1 MIMRISLEQALN
13 ILMDHVTHGKTERK
27 TLEDCLGLVLSEDVY
42 ALLDMPP
49 FSRSAQ
55 DGYALCSKDS
65 IGATGENPVK
75 LKVTG
80 KIYAGDHLDVQVRP
94 GEAVRIM
101 TGAMV
106 PAGADCVLRQEDTD
120 EGEDV
125 VQIYKEV
132 EPGCSICFKGEEYK
146 KGHTLLHAGT
156 KIDAAALAVA
166 SGNGIME
173 LPVYRRVKAAV
184 VSSGSE
190 VVEPGTPLTPGK
202 IYNTNTIY
210 MKARLSQLGARVMM
224 TRTVGDG
231 LEVMAEALK
240 EAADQAEL
248 VITTGGVSVGQ
259 KDLTEEALLSIGAEI
274 LFHGIAIKPGMPT
287 LAAEKDGVLFIG
299 LSGNPFSAAIPFE
312 MFVREILS
320 LKMGDPDLK
329 LRRGTLTAVTGFSKN
344 SRRRRFLRGKAEGKE
359 VWLPDQQA
367 NGQMRSMVGCNC
379 LIEIPAGSGPVKAGD
394 KVEVLWL

>member
-1 MIMRISLEQALN
+1 MRISLEQALN

-173 LPVYRRVKAAV
+173 LPVYERVKAAV

-224 TRTVGDG
+224 TRTVGDDLG
-231 LEVMAEALK
+231 IMAEALK
-240 EAADQAEL
+240 QAADQAEL
-248 VITTGGVSVGQ
+248 VVTTGGVSVGQ
-259 KDLTEEALLSIGAEI
+259 KDLTEEALLSIGAKI

-312 MFVREILS
+312 MLTRMVLS
-320 LKMGDPDLK
+320 EKMSDPSLK
-329 LRRGTLTAVTGFSKN
+329 LRRETLTAVTGFSKD
-344 SRRRRFLRGKAEGKE
+344 SRKRRFLRGKAEGKE

-367 NGQMRSMVGCNC
+367 NAQMRSMVGCNC

>member
-1 MIMRISLEQALN
+1 MRISLEQALN

-65 IGATGENPVK
+65 IGATGEKTVK

-202 IYNTNTIY
+202 IYNTNTVY
-210 MKARLSQLGARVMM
+210 MKARLHQLGAQVMM
-224 TRTVGDG
+224 SRTVGDE
-231 LEVMAEALK
+231 LEIMEEALK
-240 EAADQAEL
+240 EAANQAEL

-329 LRRGTLTAVTGFSKN
+329 LRRETLTAVTGFSKN

-359 VWLPDQQA
+359 VWLPDQQT

>member
-1 MIMRISLEQALN
+1 MGISLEQALD
-13 ILMDHVTHGKTERK
+13 ILMDHVTHGKTER
-27 TLEDCLGLVLSEDVY
+27 TPLEDCLGLVLSEDVY

-80 KIYAGDHLDVQVRP
+80 KIYAGDHLDVQVKP

-101 TGAMV
+101 TGAMIPV
-106 PAGADCVLRQEDTD
+106 GADCVLRQEDTD

-125 VQIYKEV
+125 VQIYKAV
-132 EPGCSICFKGEEYK
+132 ESGCSICFKGEEYK

-173 LPVYRRVKAAV
+173 LPVYERVKAAV

-224 TRTVGDG
+224 TRTVGDDLG
-231 LEVMAEALK
+231 VMAEALK
-240 EAADQAEL
+240 QAADQAEL
-248 VITTGGVSVGQ
+248 VVTTGGVSVGQ
-259 KDLTEEALLSIGAEI
+259 KDLTEEALLSIGAKI

-312 MFVREILS
+312 MLARMVLS
-320 LKMGDPDLK
+320 EKMSDPSLK
-329 LRRGTLTAVTGFSKN
+329 LRRETLTAVTGFSKD
-344 SRRRRFLRGKAEGKE
+344 SRKRRFLRGKAEGKE

-379 LIEIPAGSGPVKAGD
+379 LIEIPAGSGPIKAGD

>member
-1 MIMRISLEQALN
+1 MRISLEQALN

-27 TLEDCLGLVLSEDVY
+27 TLEDCLGLILSEDVY

-146 KGHTLLHAGT
+146 KGHTLLHVGT

-173 LPVYRRVKAAV
+173 LPVYERVKAAV

-224 TRTVGDG
+224 TRTVGDD

-248 VITTGGVSVGQ
+248 VVTTGGVSVGQ
-259 KDLTEEALLSIGAEI
+259 KDLTEEALLSIGAKI

-312 MFVREILS
+312 MLIRMVLS
-320 LKMGDPDLK
+320 EKMSDPSLK
-329 LRRGTLTAVTGFSKN
+329 LRRETLTAVTGFSKD
-344 SRRRRFLRGKAEGKE
+344 SRKRRFLRGKAEGKE

>member
-1 MIMRISLEQALN
+1 MRISLEQALN

-146 KGHTLLHAGT
+146 KGHILLHAGT

-173 LPVYRRVKAAV
+173 LPVYERVKAAV

-224 TRTVGDG
+224 TRTVGDD

-248 VITTGGVSVGQ
+248 VVTTGGVSVGQ
-259 KDLTEEALLSIGAEI
+259 KDLTEEALLSIGAKI

-312 MFVREILS
+312 MLTRMVLSEKMSDPS
-320 LKMGDPDLK
+320 LKLH
-329 LRRGTLTAVTGFSKN
+329 RETLTAVTGFSKD
-344 SRRRRFLRGKAEGKE
+344 SRKRRFLRGKAEGKE

>member
-1 MIMRISLEQALN
+1 MRISLEQALN
-13 ILMDHVTHGKTERK
+13 ILMDHVTHEKTERK

-202 IYNTNTIY
+202 IYNTNTVY
-210 MKARLSQLGARVMM
+210 MKARLHQLGAQVMM
-224 TRTVGDG
+224 SRTVGDE
-231 LEVMAEALK
+231 LEIMEEALK
-240 EAADQAEL
+240 EAANQAEL

-329 LRRGTLTAVTGFSKN
+329 LRRETLTAVTGFSKD
-344 SRRRRFLRGKAEGKE
+344 SRKRRFLRGKAEGKE

>member
-1 MIMRISLEQALN
+1 MRISLEQALN

-146 KGHTLLHAGT
+146 KGHTLLHEGT

-202 IYNTNTIY
+202 IYNTNTVY
-210 MKARLSQLGARVMM
+210 MKARLHQLGAQVMM
-224 TRTVGDG
+224 SRTVGDE
-231 LEVMAEALK
+231 LEIMEDALK
-240 EAADQAEL
+240 EAANQAEL

-329 LRRGTLTAVTGFSKN
+329 LRRETLTAVTGFSKN
-344 SRRRRFLRGKAEGKE
+344 SRRRRFLRGKAEGQE

>member
-1 MIMRISLEQALN
+1 MRISLEQALN

-106 PAGADCVLRQEDTD
+106 PAGADCVLRQEDTA

-173 LPVYRRVKAAV
+173 LPVYERVKAAV

-224 TRTVGDG
+224 TRTVGDDLG
-231 LEVMAEALK
+231 IMAEALK
-240 EAADQAEL
+240 QAADQAEL
-248 VITTGGVSVGQ
+248 VVTTGGVSVGQ
-259 KDLTEEALLSIGAEI
+259 KDLTEEALLSIGAKI

-312 MFVREILS
+312 MLTRMVLS
-320 LKMGDPDLK
+320 EKMSDPSLK
-329 LRRGTLTAVTGFSKN
+329 LRRETLTAVTGFSKD
-344 SRRRRFLRGKAEGKE
+344 SRKRRFLRGKAEGKE

>member
-1 MIMRISLEQALN
+1 MRISLEQALN

-173 LPVYRRVKAAV
+173 LPVYERVKAAV

-210 MKARLSQLGARVMM
+210 MKARLSQLGARVMI
-224 TRTVGDG
+224 TRTVGDD

-248 VITTGGVSVGQ
+248 VVTTGGVSVGQ
-259 KDLTEEALLSIGAEI
+259 KDLTEEALLSIGAKI

-312 MFVREILS
+312 MLTRMVLS
-320 LKMGDPDLK
+320 EKMSDPSLK
-329 LRRGTLTAVTGFSKN
+329 LRRETLTAVTGFSKD
-344 SRRRRFLRGKAEGKE
+344 SRKRRFLRGKAEGKE

>member
-1 MIMRISLEQALN
+1 MRISLEQALN
-13 ILMDHVTHGKTERK
+13 ILMDHVTYGKTERK

-75 LKVTG
+75 LRVTG

-132 EPGCSICFKGEEYK
+132 EPGYSICFKGEEYK

-173 LPVYRRVKAAV
+173 LPVYERVKAAV

-224 TRTVGDG
+224 TRTVGDD

-248 VITTGGVSVGQ
+248 VVTTGGVSVGQ
-259 KDLTEEALLSIGAEI
+259 KDLTEEALLSIGAKI

-329 LRRGTLTAVTGFSKN
+329 LRRETLTAVTGFSKN

>member
-1 MIMRISLEQALN
+1 MRISLEQALN

-101 TGAMV
+101 TGAMI
-106 PAGADCVLRQEDTD
+106 PDGADCVLRQEDTD

-146 KGHTLLHAGT
+146 KGHILLHAGT

-190 VVEPGTPLTPGK
+190 VVELGTPLTPGK

-224 TRTVGDG
+224 TRTVGDD

-248 VITTGGVSVGQ
+248 VVTTGGVSVGQ
-259 KDLTEEALLSIGAEI
+259 KDLTEEALLSIGAKI

-312 MFVREILS
+312 MLTRMVLS
-320 LKMGDPDLK
+320 EKMSDPSLK
-329 LRRGTLTAVTGFSKN
+329 LRRETLTAVTGFSKD
-344 SRRRRFLRGKAEGKE
+344 SRKRRFLRGKAEGKE

>member
-1 MIMRISLEQALN
+1 MRISLEQALN

-106 PAGADCVLRQEDTD
+106 PVGADCVLRQEDTD

-132 EPGCSICFKGEEYK
+132 EPSCSICFKGEEYK

-202 IYNTNTIY
+202 IYNTNTVY
-210 MKARLSQLGARVMM
+210 MKARLHQLGAQVMM
-224 TRTVGDG
+224 SRTVGDE
-231 LEVMAEALK
+231 LEIMEEALK
-240 EAADQAEL
+240 EAANQAEL

-329 LRRGTLTAVTGFSKN
+329 LRREALTAVTGFSKN

-367 NGQMRSMVGCNC
+367 NGQMHSMVGCNC

>member
-1 MIMRISLEQALN
+1 MRISLEQALD
-13 ILMDHVTHGKTERK
+13 ILMDHVTQGRTERK
-27 TLEDCLGLVLSEDVY
+27 PLEQCLGLVLSEDVY

-65 IGATGENPVK
+65 VGVDAENPVK

-80 KIYAGDHLDVQVRP
+80 KIYAGDYLDIQVRS

-101 TGAMV
+101 TGAMI
-106 PAGADCVLRQEDTD
+106 PAGADCVLRH
-120 EGEDV
+120 EGENV

-132 EPGCSICFKGEEYK
+132 EPGGSICFKGEEYK
-146 KGHTLLHAGT
+146 KGHILLHAGT

-173 LPVYRRVKAAV
+173 LPVYERVRAAV

-202 IYNTNTIY
+202 IYNTNTVY
-210 MKARLSQLGARVMM
+210 MKARLHQLGAQVMM
-224 TRTVGDG
+224 SQTVGDD
-231 LEVMAEALK
+231 LEVMTGALK
-240 EAADQAEL
+240 EAANQAEL

-259 KDLTEEALLSIGAEI
+259 KDLTEEALLSIGAKI
-274 LFHGIAIKPGMPT
+274 LFHGIAMKPGMPT

-320 LKMGDPDLK
+320 LKMGDPELK
-329 LRRGTLTAVTGFSKN
+329 LRRETLTAVTGFSKN
-344 SRRRRFLRGKAEGKE
+344 SRRRRFLRGKAVGKE

-379 LIEIPAGSGPVKAGD
+379 LIEIPAGSGPVQAGD

>member
-1 MIMRISLEQALN
+1 MRISLEQALN

-173 LPVYRRVKAAV
+173 LPVYERVKAAV

-224 TRTVGDG
+224 TRTVGDDLG
-231 LEVMAEALK
+231 IMAEALK
-240 EAADQAEL
+240 QAADQAEL
-248 VITTGGVSVGQ
+248 VVTTGGVSVGQ
-259 KDLTEEALLSIGAEI
+259 KDLTEEALLSIGAKI
-274 LFHGIAIKPGMPT
+274 LFNGIAIKPGMPT

-312 MFVREILS
+312 MLTRMVLS
-320 LKMGDPDLK
+320 EKMRDPSLK
-329 LRRGTLTAVTGFSKN
+329 LRRETLTAVTGFSKD
-344 SRRRRFLRGKAEGKE
+344 SRKRRFLRGKAEGKE

>member
-1 MIMRISLEQALN
+1 MRISLEQALN

-101 TGAMV
+101 TGAMI
-106 PAGADCVLRQEDTD
+106 PDGADCVLRQEDTD

-146 KGHTLLHAGT
+146 KGHILLHAGT

-173 LPVYRRVKAAV
+173 LPVYERVKAAV

-224 TRTVGDG
+224 TRTVGDD

-329 LRRGTLTAVTGFSKN
+329 LRRETLTAVTGFSKD
-344 SRRRRFLRGKAEGKE
+344 SRKRRFLRGKAEGKE

>member
-1 MIMRISLEQALN
+1 MRISLEQALN

-146 KGHTLLHAGT
+146 KGHTLLHEGT

-202 IYNTNTIY
+202 IYNTNTVY
-210 MKARLSQLGARVMM
+210 MKARLHQLGAQVMM
-224 TRTVGDG
+224 SRTVGDE
-231 LEVMAEALK
+231 LEIMEDALK
-240 EAADQAEL
+240 EAANQAEL

-259 KDLTEEALLSIGAEI
+259 KALTEEALLSIGAEI

-329 LRRGTLTAVTGFSKN
+329 LRRETLTAVTGFSKN

>member
-1 MIMRISLEQALN
+1 MRISLEQALN

-80 KIYAGDHLDVQVRP
+80 KIYAGDHLDVQVKP

-146 KGHTLLHAGT
+146 KGHILLHAGT

-173 LPVYRRVKAAV
+173 LPVYERVKAAV

-190 VVEPGTPLTPGK
+190 VVEPGSPLTPGK

-224 TRTVGDG
+224 TRTVGDD

-248 VITTGGVSVGQ
+248 VVTTGGVSVGQ
-259 KDLTEEALLSIGAEI
+259 KDLTEEALLSIGAKI

-312 MFVREILS
+312 MLARMVLS
-320 LKMGDPDLK
+320 EKMSDPSLK
-329 LRRGTLTAVTGFSKN
+329 LRRETLTAVTGFSKD
-344 SRRRRFLRGKAEGKE
+344 SRKRRFLRGKAEGKE

>member
-1 MIMRISLEQALN
+1 MRISLEQALN

-173 LPVYRRVKAAV
+173 LPVYERVKAAV

-210 MKARLSQLGARVMM
+210 MKARLSQLGAKVMM
-224 TRTVGDG
+224 TRTVGDD

-248 VITTGGVSVGQ
+248 VVTTGGVSVGQ

-329 LRRGTLTAVTGFSKN
+329 LRRETLTAVTGFSKN

>member
-1 MIMRISLEQALN
+1 MRISLEQALN

-146 KGHTLLHAGT
+146 KGHTLLHADT

-173 LPVYRRVKAAV
+173 LPVYERVKAAV

-224 TRTVGDG
+224 TRTVGDDLG
-231 LEVMAEALK
+231 IMAEALK
-240 EAADQAEL
+240 QAADQAEL
-248 VITTGGVSVGQ
+248 VVTTGGVSVGQ
-259 KDLTEEALLSIGAEI
+259 KDLTEEALLSIGAKI

-312 MFVREILS
+312 MLTRMVLS
-320 LKMGDPDLK
+320 EKMSDPSLK
-329 LRRGTLTAVTGFSKN
+329 LRRETLTAVTGFSKD
-344 SRRRRFLRGKAEGKE
+344 SRKRRFLGGKAEGKE

>member
-1 MIMRISLEQALN
+1 MRISLEQALD
-13 ILMDHVTHGKTERK
+13 ILMDHVTQGRTERK
-27 TLEDCLGLVLSEDVY
+27 PLEQCLGLVLSQDVF

-65 IGATGENPVK
+65 VGVDAENPVK

-80 KIYAGDHLDVQVRP
+80 KIYAGDYLDIQVRS
-94 GEAVRIM
+94 GEAVCIM
-101 TGAMV
+101 TGAMI

-120 EGEDV
+120 EGENV
-125 VQIYKEV
+125 VQIYKE
-132 EPGCSICFKGEEYK
+132 
-146 KGHTLLHAGT
+146 
-156 KIDAAALAVA
+156 
-166 SGNGIME
+166 
-173 LPVYRRVKAAV
+173 
-184 VSSGSE
+184 
-190 VVEPGTPLTPGK
+190 VEPGTPLTPGK
-202 IYNTNTIY
+202 IYNTNTVY
-210 MKARLSQLGARVMM
+210 MKARLHQLGAQVMM
-224 TRTVGDG
+224 SQTVGDD
-231 LEVMAEALK
+231 LEVMTGALK
-240 EAADQAEL
+240 EAANQAEL

-259 KDLTEEALLSIGAEI
+259 KDLTEEALLSIGAKI
-274 LFHGIAIKPGMPT
+274 LFHGIAMKPGMPT

-320 LKMGDPDLK
+320 LKMGDPELK
-329 LRRGTLTAVTGFSKN
+329 LRRETLTAVTGFSKN
-344 SRRRRFLRGKAEGKE
+344 SRRRRFLRGKAVGKE

-379 LIEIPAGSGPVKAGD
+379 LIEIPAGSGPVQAGD

>member
-1 MIMRISLEQALN
+1 MRISLEQALN

-156 KIDAAALAVA
+156 KIDATALAVA

-173 LPVYRRVKAAV
+173 LPVYERVKAAV

-224 TRTVGDG
+224 TRTVGDDLG
-231 LEVMAEALK
+231 IMAEALK
-240 EAADQAEL
+240 QAADQAEL
-248 VITTGGVSVGQ
+248 VVTTGGVSVGQ
-259 KDLTEEALLSIGAEI
+259 KDLTEEALLSIGAKI

-312 MFVREILS
+312 MLTRMVLS
-320 LKMGDPDLK
+320 EKMSDPSLK
-329 LRRGTLTAVTGFSKN
+329 LRRETLTAVTGFSKD
-344 SRRRRFLRGKAEGKE
+344 SRKRRFLRGKAEGKE

>member
-1 MIMRISLEQALN
+1 MSISLEQALD

-27 TLEDCLGLVLSEDVY
+27 PLEDCLGLILSEDVY

-75 LKVTG
+75 LKVIG
-80 KIYAGDHLDVQVRP
+80 KIYAGDHLDVQVKP

-146 KGHTLLHAGT
+146 KGHILLHAGS

-173 LPVYRRVKAAV
+173 LSVYRRVKAAV

-224 TRTVGDG
+224 TRTVGDDLG
-231 LEVMAEALK
+231 LMAEALK
-240 EAADQAEL
+240 QAADQAEL
-248 VITTGGVSVGQ
+248 VVTTGGVSVGQ
-259 KDLTEEALLSIGAEI
+259 KDLTEEALLSIGAKI

-287 LAAEKDGVLFIG
+287 LAAEKGGVLFIG

-312 MFVREILS
+312 MLIRMVLS
-320 LKMGDPDLK
+320 EKMSDPSLK
-329 LRRGTLTAVTGFSKN
+329 LRCETLTAVTGFSKD
-344 SRRRRFLRGKAEGKE
+344 SRKRRFLRGKAEGKE

>member
-1 MIMRISLEQALN
+1 MRISLEQALN

-101 TGAMV
+101 TGAMI
-106 PAGADCVLRQEDTD
+106 PDGADCVLRQEDTD

-146 KGHTLLHAGT
+146 KGHILLHAGT

-224 TRTVGDG
+224 TRTVGDD

-248 VITTGGVSVGQ
+248 VVTTGGVSVGQ
-259 KDLTEEALLSIGAEI
+259 KDLTEEALLSIGAKI

-312 MFVREILS
+312 MLTRMVLSEKMSDPS
-320 LKMGDPDLK
+320 LKLH
-329 LRRGTLTAVTGFSKN
+329 RETLTAVTGFSKD
-344 SRRRRFLRGKAEGKE
+344 SRKRRFLRGKAEGKE

>member
-1 MIMRISLEQALN
+1 MRISLEQALN
-13 ILMDHVTHGKTERK
+13 ILMDHVIHGKTERK

-106 PAGADCVLRQEDTD
+106 PVGADCVLRQEDTD

-132 EPGCSICFKGEEYK
+132 EPSCSICFKGEEYK

-173 LPVYRRVKAAV
+173 LPVYERVKAAV

-210 MKARLSQLGARVMM
+210 MKARLSQLGAKVMM
-224 TRTVGDG
+224 TRTVGDD

-248 VITTGGVSVGQ
+248 VVTTGGVSVGQ

-329 LRRGTLTAVTGFSKN
+329 LRREALTAVTGFSKN

>member
-1 MIMRISLEQALN
+1 MRISLEQALN

-132 EPGCSICFKGEEYK
+132 EPSCSICFKGEEYK

-173 LPVYRRVKAAV
+173 LPVYERVKAAV

-224 TRTVGDG
+224 TRTVGDD

-329 LRRGTLTAVTGFSKN
+329 LRREALTAVTGFSKN

>member
-1 MIMRISLEQALN
+1 MRISLEQALN
-13 ILMDHVTHGKTERK
+13 ILMDHVTYGKTERK

-202 IYNTNTIY
+202 IYNTNTVY
-210 MKARLSQLGARVMM
+210 MKARLHQLGAQVMM
-224 TRTVGDG
+224 SRTVGDE
-231 LEVMAEALK
+231 LEIMEEALK
-240 EAADQAEL
+240 EAANQAEL

-329 LRRGTLTAVTGFSKN
+329 LRRETLTAVTGFSKD
-344 SRRRRFLRGKAEGKE
+344 SRKRRFLRGKAEGKE

>member
-1 MIMRISLEQALN
+1 MRISLEQALN

-75 LKVTG
+75 LKVAG

-146 KGHTLLHAGT
+146 KGHTLLHEGT

-202 IYNTNTIY
+202 IYNTNTVY
-210 MKARLSQLGARVMM
+210 MKARLHQLGAQVMM
-224 TRTVGDG
+224 SRTVGDE
-231 LEVMAEALK
+231 LEIMEDALK
-240 EAADQAEL
+240 EAANQAEL

-329 LRRGTLTAVTGFSKN
+329 LRRETLTAVTGFSKN

>member
-1 MIMRISLEQALN
+1 MRISLEQALN

-146 KGHTLLHAGT
+146 KGHTLLHEGT

-202 IYNTNTIY
+202 IYNTNTVY
-210 MKARLSQLGARVMM
+210 MKARLHQLGAQVMM
-224 TRTVGDG
+224 SRTVGDE
-231 LEVMAEALK
+231 LEIMEDALK
-240 EAADQAEL
+240 EAANQAEL

-329 LRRGTLTAVTGFSKN
+329 LRREALTAVTGFSKN

>member
-173 LPVYRRVKAAV
+173 LPVYERVKAAV

-210 MKARLSQLGARVMM
+210 MKASLSQLGARVMM
-224 TRTVGDG
+224 TRTVGDD

-248 VITTGGVSVGQ
+248 VVTTGGVSVGQ
-259 KDLTEEALLSIGAEI
+259 KDLTEEALLSIGAKI

-287 LAAEKDGVLFIG
+287 LVAEKDGVLFIG

-312 MFVREILS
+312 MLTRMVLS
-320 LKMGDPDLK
+320 EKMSDPSLK
-329 LRRGTLTAVTGFSKN
+329 LRRETLTAVTGFSKD
-344 SRRRRFLRGKAEGKE
+344 SRKRRFLRGKAEGKE

>member
-1 MIMRISLEQALN
+1 MRISLEQALN
-13 ILMDHVTHGKTERK
+13 ILMDHVTHEKTERK

-146 KGHTLLHAGT
+146 KGHTLLHEGT

-202 IYNTNTIY
+202 IYNTNTVY
-210 MKARLSQLGARVMM
+210 MKARLHQLGAQVMM
-224 TRTVGDG
+224 SRTVGDE
-231 LEVMAEALK
+231 LEIMEEALK
-240 EAADQAEL
+240 EAANQAEL

-329 LRRGTLTAVTGFSKN
+329 LRRETLTAVTGFSKN

>member
-1 MIMRISLEQALN
+1 MRISLEQALN

-101 TGAMV
+101 TGAMI
-106 PAGADCVLRQEDTD
+106 PDGADCVLRQEDTD

-132 EPGCSICFKGEEYK
+132 ESGCSICFKGEEYK

-173 LPVYRRVKAAV
+173 LPVYERVKAAV

-224 TRTVGDG
+224 TRTVGDD

-248 VITTGGVSVGQ
+248 VVTTGGVSVGQ
-259 KDLTEEALLSIGAEI
+259 KDLTEEALLSIGAKI

-312 MFVREILS
+312 MLTRMVLSEKMSDPS
-320 LKMGDPDLK
+320 LKLH
-329 LRRGTLTAVTGFSKN
+329 RETLTAVTGFSKD
-344 SRRRRFLRGKAEGKE
+344 SRKRRFLRGKAEGKE

>member
-1 MIMRISLEQALN
+1 MRISLEQALN

-156 KIDAAALAVA
+156 KINAAALAVA

-202 IYNTNTIY
+202 IYNTNTVY
-210 MKARLSQLGARVMM
+210 MKARLHQLGAQVMM
-224 TRTVGDG
+224 SRTVGDE
-231 LEVMAEALK
+231 LEIMEEALK
-240 EAADQAEL
+240 EAANQAEL

-259 KDLTEEALLSIGAEI
+259 KDMTEEALLSIGAEN

-329 LRRGTLTAVTGFSKN
+329 LRRETLTAVTGFSKN